1 MRGLWRRFIQV
12 LTHSRACRDG
22 HVDAFTRARHVRR
35 AGARWP
41 ERACCG
47 VEQEQA
53 VPGHGGLFPVEAVAG
68 GGARGCI
75 QPPKVSMTTMCP
87 PQHGQGGRGSDGST
101 GSDGASGGDAAS
113 SSRARSMLD
122 LRVLL
127 ASRP

>member
-1 MRGLWRRFIQV
+1 
-12 LTHSRACRDG
+12 
-22 HVDAFTRARHVRR
+22 
-35 AGARWP
+35 
-41 ERACCG
+41 

-53 VPGHGGLFPVEAVAG
+53 VPGHGGLFPVEAVAE

-75 QPPKVSMTTMCP
+75 QGPKVSMTTMSP

-101 GSDGASGGDAAS
+101 GSDGASDGDAAS
-113 SSRARSMLD
+113 SSRTRAMLD